1 MNLKGLAKRLKAL
14 SDQNRLKILY
24 LLSIRPC
31 CVCELTHL
39 IGVSQPTL
47 TKHLQTLEMA
57 GFVESKRFKFYQ
69 IYSLNLE
76 DPVNKELLERIINY
90 LRGDR
95 EILELT
101 RKLGEKPPYLK
112 EMAQSGG

>member
-31 CVCELTHL
+31 CVCELTQL

-76 DPVNKELLERIINY
+76 DPVNTDLLERIINI
-90 LRGDR
+90 LKGDK
-95 EILELT
+95 EIVELSKNLEKNPFI
-101 RKLGEKPPYLK
+101 RKI
-112 EMAQSGG
+112 